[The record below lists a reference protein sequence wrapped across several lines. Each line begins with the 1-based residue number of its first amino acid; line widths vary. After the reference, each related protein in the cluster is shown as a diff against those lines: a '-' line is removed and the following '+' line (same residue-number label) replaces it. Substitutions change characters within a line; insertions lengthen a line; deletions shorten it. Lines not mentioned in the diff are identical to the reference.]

1 MKPGQWPVLDLSEA
15 DWPDIRQLF
24 AEVFGT
30 TLTSAM
36 QAWKYGGGRGVGM
49 GVRDGTGTLV
59 AHYGGGYRPLAAN
72 GVVCTAIQMQDV
84 MVSPTARDVLARFG
98 PFGRL
103 TRAFIQNHAGSQHGV
118 PFGFGFP
125 SGRHLKLGNRLGMYR
140 ALEPVWAFRWDTA
153 YPVQALAA
161 EARLQPLDWGSAA
174 DLAALEALALGHATL
189 QTDMLMPVR
198 NAAWWRHRY
207 ANHPHHVHAVC
218 WVYMP
223 GSTDPAAAVVVR
235 QFGQEQDWELLD
247 WMVATPAA
255 HGLLLSA
262 LLRWAA
268 LEGVPGVALWASQA
282 TVASW
287 PDAAMAA
294 AHKSR
299 ACEMAVTHDVVLSHP
314 VAHWA
319 GRVWVTGGDTDFR

>member
-1 MKPGQWPVLDLSEA
+1 
-15 DWPDIRQLF
+15 
-24 AEVFGT
+24 
-30 TLTSAM
+30 
-36 QAWKYGGGRGVGM
+36 
-49 GVRDGTGTLV
+49 
-59 AHYGGGYRPLAAN
+59 
-72 GVVCTAIQMQDV
+72 
-84 MVSPTARDVLARFG
+84 
-98 PFGRL
+98 
-103 TRAFIQNHAGSQHGV
+103 
-118 PFGFGFP
+118 
-125 SGRHLKLGNRLGMYR
+125 
-140 ALEPVWAFRWDTA
+140 
-153 YPVQALAA
+153 
-161 EARLQPLDWGSAA
+161 LDWGSPA
-174 DLAALEALALGHATL
+174 DLAALEALAQRHATL